1 MAKSAAKERKNGQT
15 PAAPREVNSFV
26 RYADYLDYM
35 IDTAP
40 KRTKGERTKDK
51 LKFGAIQVLDD
62 VGYHAMR
69 VSDICE
75 AAGVAAATFYLY
87 FDNKEQVTQVVLAEY
102 LSVAMKMMAVRPEGK
117 GPFEAIRASHLKW
130 LEVTYANAGLMRCIL
145 QLGDEVEDFRDL
157 AHAVNKQWYERIAQ
171 AVLRDQEAR
180 GQQAP
185 NQEGALPLDVALLS
199 AYALGSMMDELAR
212 KLVIH
217 PDPALLALTGRTV
230 PDKAELADF
239 LAVLWY
245 QALYGQVPRDLE
257 LADAATVATRLVGR
271 APG

>member
-1 MAKSAAKERKNGQT
+1 MTKSAVTVRKSRNT
-15 PAAPREVNSFV
+15 AAGVREVNSFV
-26 RYADYLDYM
+26 RYADYLAYM

-51 LKFGAIQVLDD
+51 LKFGAIKVLDG

-102 LSVAMKMMAVRPEGK
+102 LEAAMKMMAVRPAGK

-157 AHAVNKQWYERIAQ
+157 AHAANKQWYERIAHS
-171 AVLRDQEAR
+171 VLRDHESR
-180 GQQAP
+180 D
-185 NQEGALPLDVALLS
+185 QEGGLPRDVALLA
-199 AYALGSMMDELAR
+199 AYALGAMMDELAR

-217 PDPALLALTGRTV
+217 PDPALLALTERTV
-230 PDKAELADF
+230 PGKAELADF

-245 QALYGQVPRDLE
+245 QALYGRVPTGVE
-257 LADAATVATRLVGR
+257 LASAASAATTLVGR
-271 APG
+271 YPA